1 MTLPKCPYC
10 GSNKDVR
17 EILYG
22 LPEGPVD
29 DSKYEI
35 GGCCISESD
44 PSLRCIACGWEGEFK
59 NQIPYQDK
67 AVHMVELKSTVN
79 MSDAAI
85 DEYAK
90 SLWSKLTNDGEGR
103 NDGDSKS

>member
-1 MTLPKCPYC
+1 MTLPKCPNC

-29 DSKYEI
+29 ESKYEI

-44 PSLRCIACGWEGEFK
+44 PSLRCISCGWEGEFK
-59 NQIPYQDK
+59 SPIPYQADT
-67 AVHMVELKSTVN
+67 VHVVELKTMES
-79 MSDAAI
+79 MSDAEI

-90 SLWSKLTNDGEGR
+90 TLWGKLTGNGKR
-103 NDGDSKS
+103 RDSGNSES